1 LRINKEIATSRRFC
15 AFLMGIILVQAGML
29 QAQLIDVDFNNNCHG
44 SAHGDPGPNL
54 GPAMFGGFC
63 RALWLTNSP

>member
-1 LRINKEIATSRRFC
+1 
-15 AFLMGIILVQAGML
+15 MGIILVQAGML